1 MAGPAA
7 PDEATSPAPAAR
19 PADGCVM
26 VIFGGAGDLTKRLLI
41 PALCNLVEAKLLP
54 DGFAV
59 LGVARGEMDSAT
71 YRRHVADD
79 IHEFAPGVPAATG
92 KWVTERAY
100 YLQGDFDD
108 PATYEKLR
116 SSLAEIGEKHGTR
129 NALFYLATPPAAFAK
144 IVRRLGKSGLVAQ
157 EEESWR
163 RVVVEKPFGHDL
175 ASARKLNA
183 KLLRVLRE
191 DQIYRIDHYLGKE
204 TVQNILAFRFGNGIF
219 EPLWSRAHI
228 DHVQITAAETVG
240 VGTRGNFYDATGAL
254 RDMVPNHIF
263 QLLALTAMEAPNSF
277 AADAVRSEKSKV
289 LDAVRHLDAE
299 DAAREVVR
307 GQYAAGTVEGEP
319 VRDYRAEPNVA
330 KGSQTETYVAMKLL
344 IDNWRWAGVP
354 FYLRTGKAL
363 ARRKTEIAIRFK
375 QAPLTL
381 FRDTP
386 VEKLT
391 SNWLVLHIQPDEGM
405 SLQFG
410 AKVPGPVLRLGSVEM
425 DFRYADYFHAAPSTG
440 YETLIYDCMM
450 GDATLF
456 QSADNIETGWRVVQ
470 PILDAWQE
478 KAGGEIARYD
488 AGSAGPREAASFIAG
503 DGRRWR
509 PIDTSVNGRPS

>member
-1 MAGPAA
+1 
-7 PDEATSPAPAAR
+7 
-19 PADGCVM
+19 
-26 VIFGGAGDLTKRLLI
+26 
-41 PALCNLVEAKLLP
+41 
-54 DGFAV
+54 
-59 LGVARGEMDSAT
+59 
-71 YRRHVADD
+71 
-79 IHEFAPGVPAATG
+79 
-92 KWVTERAY
+92 
-100 YLQGDFDD
+100 
-108 PATYEKLR
+108 
-116 SSLAEIGEKHGTR
+116 
-129 NALFYLATPPAAFAK
+129 
-144 IVRRLGKSGLVAQ
+144 
-157 EEESWR
+157 
-163 RVVVEKPFGHDL
+163 
-175 ASARKLNA
+175 
-183 KLLRVLRE
+183 
-191 DQIYRIDHYLGKE
+191 
-204 TVQNILAFRFGNGIF
+204 
-219 EPLWSRAHI
+219 
-228 DHVQITAAETVG
+228 
-240 VGTRGNFYDATGAL
+240 
-254 RDMVPNHIF
+254 
-263 QLLALTAMEAPNSF
+263 
-277 AADAVRSEKSKV
+277 
-289 LDAVRHLDAE
+289 
-299 DAAREVVR
+299 VR

-344 IDNWRWAGVP
+344 VDNWRWAGVP